1 MRCDAMRR
9 KLSGVGTSVIVVRAC
24 LLALVLA
31 GLGRVQPAVAADG
44 PQSVTFGCLGIPQY
58 FNVPPGV
65 TGITV
70 HAEGAA
76 GGSQGGSGG
85 PGKGAI
91 VTATLTVVP
100 GHTLE
105 IDVGC
110 RGVSG
115 FSATQDGGQGGYGYA
130 RGGNGGQN
138 SGTSAAGVGGGGA
151 TGIIDLGDVTNQSQV
166 TSPCDAGGGG
176 GSFGGDVL
184 LVAAGGGGGGG
195 DSGVLVSCE
204 GGGGG
209 DGGST
214 GGGGGTGICFG
225 AGGGG
230 GLGTATDAAGGNGGF
245 GTAGGGGGGGGG
257 GGYPKGGGGGNG
269 GGLGGGGGGGG
280 GGGLNYSN
288 PAVASG
294 VSQAVASSATDGTVT
309 ISYTGP
315 SGTPQRLECSGSQ
328 TSYVVPDGVTRLL
341 VTAVGADGGSAAG
354 ASGGQGGGISGQIAV
369 TPGETLLVDV
379 GCRGQHGIQGDPF
392 NINSPTM
399 SPSAAGGFGF
409 FPGGSGGKSNF
420 AAFVI
425 GAGREG
431 GGGGGGSTGILGSA
445 PARLIVGAGG
455 GGAGGPG
462 SFGAGGG
469 GGDGDVDNASGG
481 SGLGSGDRGGLGTGG
496 LVGGAPGGSASEGT
510 IAGGGGGGGGG
521 RPAGGGGGAG
531 GAGGGGGGGGGG
543 GKSFAGS
550 STGPSPD
557 VTGAVCVD
565 TSDYPQAD
573 GVLTITPVFAA
584 PVDAN
589 IQITPATATNAVGT
603 NHTLTITV
611 NTSGG
616 MIAAGGGTAT
626 ATITSGPGSFVG
638 GNTCTYSGGSAS
650 ASCTVVITSA
660 TAGTTAVSATSN
672 IPVDGDGSLSR
683 TTDGTAGSSGP
694 AQMNWVD
701 ANIQIAPA
709 TATNPVGTNHTVT
722 ITVNTSGGTIAA
734 GGGTATASIASGPG
748 SFVGG
753 NTCTYLGGGASASCT
768 VVITSATAGTT
779 KVSATS
785 SIPLAGDGSLS
796 RTTDGTGGNS
806 GQAQK
811 NWVDANIQI
820 APATATNE
828 IRTNH
833 TLTITVN
840 ASGGTIAAGGGTATA
855 SIASGPGSFV
865 GANTCT
871 YTGGSASASCTVVI
885 TSATVGTT
893 KVSATSSIPLAGAGS
908 LSRTTDGT
916 GSNSSPAEK
925 TWVDANIQIAPATA
939 TNAAGT
945 NHTLTITVNT
955 SGGTIAAGGGT
966 ATATISSGPGSFV
979 GGNTC
984 TYPGGGASASCT
996 VVITSATAGTTE
1008 IKASTTVS
1016 VGGASLTRDTDGS
1029 GANSGPA
1036 TKLWAD
1042 DVVTTTV
1049 RNSAGNDITGQAVPA
1064 GTVVHDEATVSKA
1077 AGTPASVPDPTGTVD
1092 FTLYDNGTCDGN
1104 VVATDPGKPLVGGVA
1119 TSADFTTTTGTFS
1132 YRAHFNGQPGVYPAH
1147 DGPCEAFE
1155 AGKHLTYGGSMEG
1168 ALKFQPGA
1176 WVNGGYHFKL
1186 AQKNTSPVTVH
1197 VTGVINVPVHCGS
1210 AKGPLAAGS
1219 PIAIPVSIA
1228 PFTIPAGS
1236 TSWYL
1241 TGDQKN
1247 ILGWMGSVQ
1256 APDLC
1261 GGGQTMYNSEG
1272 ATFDVIVVSGA
1283 HTGGINFQWHY
1294 RIPAAKGKPDTNCLN
1309 ASDPNRNRSDVC
1321 SASWSST
1328 KDP

>member
-65 TGITV
+65 TEITV

-245 GTAGGGGGGGGG
+245 GTAGGGGGRGGG
-257 GGYPKGGGGGNG
+257 GGYPKGAGGGNG

-550 STGPSPD
+550 FTGPSPD

-650 ASCTVVITSA
+650 ASCTMVITSA

-709 TATNPVGTNHTVT
+709 TATNPVGTNHTLT
-722 ITVNTSGGTIAA
+722 ITVNT
-734 GGGTATASIASGPG
+734 
-748 SFVGG
+748 
-753 NTCTYLGGGASASCT
+753 
-768 VVITSATAGTT
+768 
-779 KVSATS
+779 
-785 SIPLAGDGSLS
+785 
-796 RTTDGTGGNS
+796 
-806 GQAQK
+806 
-811 NWVDANIQI
+811 
-820 APATATNE
+820 
-828 IRTNH
+828 
-833 TLTITVN
+833 
-840 ASGGTIAAGGGTATA
+840 SGGTIAAGGGTATA

-1321 SASWSST
+1321 GASWSST

>member
-1 MRCDAMRR
+1 MDAPF
-9 KLSGVGTSVIVVRAC
+9 VDII
-24 LLALVLA
+24 
-31 GLGRVQPAVAADG
+31 GLYSNCAE
-44 PQSVTFGCLGIPQY
+44 
-58 FNVPPGV
+58 NPGY
-65 TGITV
+65 I
-70 HAEGAA
+70 
-76 GGSQGGSGG
+76 SGG
-85 PGKGAI
+85 
-91 VTATLTVVP
+91 
-100 GHTLE
+100 
-105 IDVGC
+105 
-110 RGVSG
+110 
-115 FSATQDGGQGGYGYA
+115 
-130 RGGNGGQN
+130 
-138 SGTSAAGVGGGGA
+138 
-151 TGIIDLGDVTNQSQV
+151 
-166 TSPCDAGGGG
+166 
-176 GSFGGDVL
+176 
-184 LVAAGGGGGGG
+184 
-195 DSGVLVSCE
+195 
-204 GGGGG
+204 
-209 DGGST
+209 
-214 GGGGGTGICFG
+214 
-225 AGGGG
+225 
-230 GLGTATDAAGGNGGF
+230 
-245 GTAGGGGGGGGG
+245 
-257 GGYPKGGGGGNG
+257 
-269 GGLGGGGGGGG
+269 
-280 GGGLNYSN
+280 
-288 PAVASG
+288 
-294 VSQAVASSATDGTVT
+294 
-309 ISYTGP
+309 
-315 SGTPQRLECSGSQ
+315 
-328 TSYVVPDGVTRLL
+328 
-341 VTAVGADGGSAAG
+341 
-354 ASGGQGGGISGQIAV
+354 
-369 TPGETLLVDV
+369 
-379 GCRGQHGIQGDPF
+379 
-392 NINSPTM
+392 
-399 SPSAAGGFGF
+399 
-409 FPGGSGGKSNF
+409 
-420 AAFVI
+420 VI
-425 GAGREG
+425 
-431 GGGGGGSTGILGSA
+431 
-445 PARLIVGAGG
+445 
-455 GGAGGPG
+455 
-462 SFGAGGG
+462 
-469 GGDGDVDNASGG
+469 
-481 SGLGSGDRGGLGTGG
+481 
-496 LVGGAPGGSASEGT
+496 
-510 IAGGGGGGGGG
+510 
-521 RPAGGGGGAG
+521 
-531 GAGGGGGGGGGG
+531 
-543 GKSFAGS
+543 
-550 STGPSPD
+550 
-557 VTGAVCVD
+557 
-565 TSDYPQAD
+565 
-573 GVLTITPVFAA
+573 
-584 PVDAN
+584 
-589 IQITPATATNAVGT
+589 
-603 NHTLTITV
+603 
-611 NTSGG
+611 
-616 MIAAGGGTAT
+616 
-626 ATITSGPGSFVG
+626 
-638 GNTCTYSGGSAS
+638 
-650 ASCTVVITSA
+650 
-660 TAGTTAVSATSN
+660 
-672 IPVDGDGSLSR
+672 
-683 TTDGTAGSSGP
+683 
-694 AQMNWVD
+694 
-701 ANIQIAPA
+701 
-709 TATNPVGTNHTVT
+709 
-722 ITVNTSGGTIAA
+722 
-734 GGGTATASIASGPG
+734 
-748 SFVGG
+748 
-753 NTCTYLGGGASASCT
+753 
-768 VVITSATAGTT
+768 
-779 KVSATS
+779 
-785 SIPLAGDGSLS
+785 
-796 RTTDGTGGNS
+796 

-828 IRTNH
+828 IGTNH